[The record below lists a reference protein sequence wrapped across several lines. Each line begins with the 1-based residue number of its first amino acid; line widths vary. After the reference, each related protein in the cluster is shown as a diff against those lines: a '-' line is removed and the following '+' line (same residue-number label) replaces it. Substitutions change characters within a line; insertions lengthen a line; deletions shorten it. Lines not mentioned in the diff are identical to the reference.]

1 MYDVRFKV
9 VQLGTA
15 VGSFRDVS
23 VHVRRTYQKKHEM
36 VLERR

>member
-1 MYDVRFKV
+1 MYDFRFKV
-9 VQLGTA
+9 VHLGTA